1 MSRDW
6 WVNPGGSEHLCMGIG
21 GYHRGADFMMTAAG
35 KIGEKPI
42 ASQRAVGMTV
52 CGWDKGHL

>member
-1 MSRDW
+1 MLLTMSRDW

-35 KIGEKPI
+35 KIGEKHGLPPRG
-42 ASQRAVGMTV
+42 Q
-52 CGWDKGHL
+52 

>member
-35 KIGEKPI
+35 KIGEKHGLPPRG
-42 ASQRAVGMTV
+42 Q
-52 CGWDKGHL
+52 

>member
-1 MSRDW
+1 MSRDL

-35 KIGEKPI
+35 KIGEKHGLPPRG
-42 ASQRAVGMTV
+42 Q
-52 CGWDKGHL
+52 